1 MRRSRS
7 RDPRPVSSS
16 TNAQKPRSRSLS
28 RENKLDDILAEAGG
42 STAKNAAA
50 PSSSAGSRKPI
61 ARIGTNR
68 KDPASS
74 STARASRAAGRK
86 TRTSAAGSA
95 RRGSAGAGVSS
106 RPAGSSTTSATNA
119 AGHAASG
126 QARYG
131 KISNLQEEA
140 RLLSNEKRRMQRQ
153 LRERDTQMEDLQA
166 QLREMQIQ
174 LAKKDKLVKQL
185 PTLKQSKVATT
196 SSKPLAA
203 GDGDAD
209 SSSIATFSSDEQA
222 EDYDMISGA
231 AFAADDA
238 AAQAEAIRRLAAA
251 ATKNR
256 TMYDA
261 EKSKLERLKDR
272 LAESLDEVEDL
283 NDELEEMEA
292 GKWTK
297 LITYLLGNVLMGMI
311 YFSPALPRSQLTIN
325 PQIPLQ
331 RLSSKP

>member
-28 RENKLDDILAEAGG
+28 RENKLDDIIAEAGKQ
-42 STAKNAAA
+42 SA
-50 PSSSAGSRKPI
+50 PSSGTGTGRKPI
-61 ARIGTNR
+61 ARIGANR
-68 KDPASS
+68 KDTAAS
-74 STARASRAAGRK
+74 STARTSRTAGRK
-86 TRTSAAGSA
+86 ARTSAAGSA
-95 RRGSAGAGVSS
+95 RRGSAGAS
-106 RPAGSSTTSATNA
+106 AGSAGASKPANASTTSATNA

-153 LRERDTQMEDLQA
+153 LRERDTQVEDLQA

-174 LAKKDKLVKQL
+174 LAKKDKLARQL
-185 PTLKQSKVATT
+185 PTLKQSKAAAT
-196 SSKPLAA
+196 SLRPFGAS
-203 GDGDAD
+203 DGDAD
-209 SSSIATFSSDEQA
+209 STSIATFSSDEQA

-292 GKWTK
+292 GKRGAW
-297 LITYLLGNVLMGMI
+297 MGACTSLFCHAL
-311 YFSPALPRSQLTIN
+311 FSLTAH
-325 PQIPLQ
+325 L
-331 RLSSKP
+331 

>member
-1 MRRSRS
+1 M
-7 RDPRPVSSS
+7 SSS
-16 TNAQKPRSRSLS
+16 TNAQKPQSRSLS

-42 STAKNAAA
+42 STAA
-50 PSSSAGSRKPI
+50 PSSSAGIAGKKPI

-74 STARASRAAGRK
+74 STTRASRVAGRR

-95 RRGSAGAGVSS
+95 RRGSAGAGGAGASS
-106 RPAGSSTTSATNA
+106 RPASSSATSATNA

-185 PTLKQSKVATT
+185 PTLKQSKVSTT
-196 SSKPLAA
+196 TSKPLAT

-297 LITYLLGNVLMGMI
+297 LITYLLV
-311 YFSPALPRSQLTIN
+311 
-325 PQIPLQ
+325 
-331 RLSSKP
+331 

>member
-42 STAKNAAA
+42 STAKNAAT
-50 PSSSAGSRKPI
+50 PSSSAGRKPI

-74 STARASRAAGRK
+74 STARASRVAGRK
-86 TRTSAAGSA
+86 ARTSAAGSA
-95 RRGSAGAGVSS
+95 RRGSAGTAGAGLAGAS
-106 RPAGSSTTSATNA
+106 RPASSSTTSAANA
-119 AGHAASG
+119 ASGHAASG

-196 SSKPLAA
+196 TSKPLAT

-209 SSSIATFSSDEQA
+209 STSIATFSSDEQA

-292 GKWTK
+292 DKWTK
-297 LITYLLGNVLMGMI
+297 QT
-311 YFSPALPRSQLTIN
+311 T
-325 PQIPLQ
+325 
-331 RLSSKP
+331 